1 MVLGVDRDLHVVADH
16 ARAESRGRE
25 RWSKRSGMTPNRCVS
40 PASSAA
46 PPSHDPDSKDQKNF
60 TDPESRIMK
69 GNDGFSPVGPLLT
82 EGSR

>member
-1 MVLGVDRDLHVVADH
+1 
-16 ARAESRGRE
+16 
-25 RWSKRSGMTPNRCVS
+25 VS